1 VRFVNGLGVSAFVPS
16 IALGSG
22 KKGKKK
28 KGKTE
33 EKGALPF
40 LFLQN
45 DSIFIGEKISLR
57 RVMWCGILV
66 KMQRESQ
73 GIGKAL

>member
-22 KKGKKK
+22 NKECGELKG
-28 KGKTE
+28 T
-33 EKGALPF
+33 LLF

-45 DSIFIGEKISLR
+45 DSIFIGEKDLFAPVLTLSDVVR
-57 RVMWCGILV
+57 NF
-66 KMQRESQ
+66 
-73 GIGKAL
+73 GKNAT